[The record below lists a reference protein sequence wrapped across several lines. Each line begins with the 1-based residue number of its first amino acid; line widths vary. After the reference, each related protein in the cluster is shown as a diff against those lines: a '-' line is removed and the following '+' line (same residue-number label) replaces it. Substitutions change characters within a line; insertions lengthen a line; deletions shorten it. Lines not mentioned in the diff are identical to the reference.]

1 MSCLI
6 LGDSIAIGIAQQLPH
21 CMPMAKVGISST
33 GWAREFGVHPLDP
46 RDTVVISLGSND
58 GRVYSLQAL
67 RRIRDSITARRVIW
81 VLPACNE
88 AARRGIEHL
97 ATYHGDQV
105 IAFAPGRD
113 GIHPENYSR
122 LAGRLD
128 V

>member
-6 LGDSIAIGIAQQLPH
+6 IGDSIAVGIASRLPE
-21 CMPMAKVGISST
+21 CQVAAKVGISSA

-58 GRVYSLQAL
+58 GHVYSLQWL
-67 RRIRDSITARRVIW
+67 RRIRDAITAKRVIW

-88 AARRGIEHL
+88 TARLGIEHL
-97 ATYHGDQV
+97 ATFHGDQV

-122 LAGRLD
+122 LAGRLG